1 MIFGLWVIA
10 IWSCAEHSA
19 VGKRDF
25 VKNRSQAPRDAGI
38 RDLLDFVVYDDG
50 SSSEDGSHVYAE
62 VLAKARAK
70 RRSTPGLTSVSSL
83 RTQSD

>member
-1 MIFGLWVIA
+1 MTFGLWVIA
-10 IWSCAEHSA
+10 IWSRAEHSA
-19 VGKRDF
+19 VGKRDS

-38 RDLLDFVVYDDG
+38 RDILDFAAYDDG
-50 SSSEDGSHVYAE
+50 SSEDDYLPRLAE

-83 RTQSD
+83 RTQGD